1 MDKITRTIETTII
14 NGVEIITVDNSVTQK
29 ELPDLIVSGKIDE
42 KDAIKMLRK
51 TYGKLKNFAVIG
63 LTYQVKKYE
72 MPLNL
77 FIENATEVKE

>member
-1 MDKITRTIETTII
+1 MDKITRTIVTTII
-14 NGVEIITVDNSVTQK
+14 NGVEITTVDNSVIQK

-63 LTYQVKKYE
+63 LTYQDKKYE
-72 MPLNL
+72 MPLSV
-77 FIENATEVKE
+77 FIENATVVEE

>member
-1 MDKITRTIETTII
+1 MDKITRTIEATII
-14 NGVEIITVDNSVTQK
+14 KGVEIITVDNSVTQK

-42 KDAIKMLRK
+42 KNAIKMLRK
-51 TYGKLKNFAVIG
+51 TYGKWKNFAVIG
-63 LTYQVKKYE
+63 LTYQAKKYE

>member
-1 MDKITRTIETTII
+1 MDKITRTIAATII
-14 NGVEIITVDNSVTQK
+14 NGAEITTVDNSVTQK

-63 LTYQVKKYE
+63 LTYQKKKYE
-72 MPLNL
+72 MPLSV
-77 FIENATEVKE
+77 FIENATAVEE

>member
-14 NGVEIITVDNSVTQK
+14 NGVEIIAVGNSVTQK

-42 KDAIKMLRK
+42 QDAIKLLRK
-51 TYGKLKNFAVIG
+51 TYGKSKNFAVIG
-63 LTYQVKKYE
+63 LTSQAKKYE
-72 MPLNL
+72 MPLKL

>member
-1 MDKITRTIETTII
+1 MDKITRAIAATII
-14 NGVEIITVDNSVTQK
+14 NGAEITTVDNSVTQK

-63 LTYQVKKYE
+63 LTYQKKKYE
-72 MPLNL
+72 MPLSV
-77 FIENATEVKE
+77 FIENATAVEE

>member
-1 MDKITRTIETTII
+1 MDKITRTIEATII

-42 KDAIKMLRK
+42 KGAIKMLRK
-51 TYGKLKNFAVIG
+51 TYGKFKNFAVIG